1 MEEKSEDICRTCL
14 GANKNMFNIFTSG
27 NPSDTNLADML
38 MTFVSLN
45 ISSEEDLPHFM
56 CSDCIK
62 TLTISYNFK
71 KQCERSDV
79 LLRSNKNEAPIKKQD
94 AIEVVMTD
102 EFVVENEIESEEENT
117 NSDIFNEFEVNK
129 NKKFSCNLCGRSFIK
144 SGNLSLHMKTHKEN
158 NECTYCN
165 SKFASHQELLQHN
178 KRSHKYFNCTICDK
192 SYATGNALNAHMR
205 MHKSPNT
212 AKSEE
217 NAEYICVV
225 GINEMPIKAKHLKF
239 EGEIEMM
246 EKNIT
251 TSCSQCSL
259 PCINEEALQLH
270 EKIHDAN
277 HECEKCSLIFVAY
290 TDFVEHNK
298 TVHSIHN
305 CNKCVKSFPT
315 VYGLSGHS
323 STHVVAEENPCIM
336 YKCTVPSCNK
346 KYRTLDYLKQH
357 ILLHTNENKV
367 YLCKVCGKTY
377 NSSNSFYYHK
387 KIHGDQRP
395 YVCKYCGNAYKIYSH
410 LKTHMWRHGTT
421 MPHRCGKCGKGFTR
435 GQVLRK
441 HLESNCGSKR
451 RRKHIADTTTK
462 IEEEEDDIGDNA
474 DEKDSEKI
482 ENAVIANEA

>member
-1 MEEKSEDICRTCL
+1 
-14 GANKNMFNIFTSG
+14 MFNIFTSG
-27 NPSDTNLADML
+27 SPSDINLADML
-38 MTFVSLN
+38 MTFVAIN
-45 ISSEEDLPHFM
+45 ITNEEDLPHFM

-71 KQCERSDV
+71 KQCERSDI
-79 LLRSNKNEAPIKKQD
+79 LLRSA
-94 AIEVVMTD
+94 
-102 EFVVENEIESEEENT
+102 ENEIESEEENT
-117 NSDIFNEFEVNK
+117 NADIFEEFEVDK
-129 NKKFSCNLCGRSFIK
+129 NKKFKCNLCGRAFIK
-144 SGNLSLHMKTHKEN
+144 SGNLTIHMKTHTEN

-165 SKFASHQELLQHN
+165 SKFASHQELLLHN
-178 KRSHKYFNCTICDK
+178 KKNHKYFNCTICDK

-205 MHKSPNT
+205 MHKSPNS
-212 AKSEE
+212 AKAEE

-225 GINEMPIKAKHLKF
+225 GVNEVPVKAKNVKF

-251 TSCSQCSL
+251 TNCNQCSL

-270 EKIHDAN
+270 EKVHEEN
-277 HECEKCSLIFVAY
+277 HECESCSLIFVAY
-290 TDFVEHNK
+290 SDFVEHNK
-298 TVHSIHN
+298 TVHNIHN
-305 CNKCVKSFPT
+305 CSKCVKSFPT

-336 YKCTVPSCNK
+336 YKCTIPSCNK

-377 NSSNSFYYHK
+377 KSSNSFYYHK

-410 LKTHMWRHGTT
+410 LKTHMWRHGNI

-451 RRKHIADTTTK
+451 RRKHLADTTTK
-462 IEEEEDDIGDNA
+462 VEEEEDDDIKNNVSDKYM
-474 DEKDSEKI
+474 EEI
-482 ENAVIANEA
+482 EDAEVTNEAGPS

>member
-1 MEEKSEDICRTCL
+1 MEEKLEQICRTCL
-14 GANKNMFNIFTSG
+14 GGNKNMFNIFTSG
-27 NPSDTNLADML
+27 NPLDINLADML
-38 MTFVSLN
+38 MTFVSIK
-45 ISSEEDLPHFM
+45 ISNEENLPHFM

-79 LLRSNKNEAPIKKQD
+79 LLRSGKNDVTIKKQES
-94 AIEVVMTD
+94 IEIMVSE
-102 EFVVENEIESEEENT
+102 EFGAENEIENEEEEG
-117 NSDIFNEFEVNK
+117 DADMFDEFGVLDK
-129 NKKFSCNLCGRSFIK
+129 NKKFKCNLCGRAFIK
-144 SGNLSLHMKTHKEN
+144 SGNLTIHMKTHTEN
-158 NECTYCN
+158 NECSYCS

-178 KRSHKYFNCTICDK
+178 KENHKYFNCTVCDK

-205 MHKSPNT
+205 MHKSLNST
-212 AKSEE
+212 KSEE

-225 GINEMPIKAKHLKF
+225 
-239 EGEIEMM
+239 

-251 TSCSQCSL
+251 ATCSQCGL

-270 EKIHDAN
+270 EKIHEEN
-277 HECEKCSLIFVAY
+277 HECDKCQLIFMAY
-290 TDFVEHNK
+290 VDFVEHNK
-298 TVHSIHN
+298 TIHNIHN
-305 CNKCVKSFPT
+305 CSKCVKAFPT

-336 YKCTVPSCNK
+336 YKCTVPTCNK
-346 KYRTLDYLKQH
+346 KYRTLEYLKQH

-410 LKTHMWRHGTT
+410 LKTHMWRHSNI
-421 MPHRCGKCGKGFTR
+421 MPHRCTKCGKGFTR

-441 HLESNCGSKR
+441 HLESNCGAKR

-462 IEEEEDDIGDNA
+462 VEEEDDIKEDIVEQMENV
-474 DEKDSEKI
+474 DTSE
-482 ENAVIANEA
+482 AGPS